1 MKQTLRSLAGG
12 IMLLGIMLTAE
23 AAAAS
28 TAAGKPV
35 RDSAA
40 PAVGEAV
47 TVYTEG
53 EAGYAGFRIPVI
65 IRTVDGTLIAFAEA
79 RRHDKRDSGD
89 IDLVM
94 RRSEDDGHTWGP
106 ITTVWDDGSNTCGN
120 PAPSILSDGR
130 IVMLA
135 TWNRGCDRERQIEN
149 HTSVDTRRV
158 FVLRS
163 EDHGRTW
170 SHPEEITSEVK
181 APEWTWY
188 ATGPC
193 HAIVKRR
200 TPHKGR
206 IVVPANHKRLGNDG
220 RVESYSQ
227 LLFSDDE
234 GLTWQLGA
242 VSQRGGN
249 ESTVAEL
256 ADGSLLLNMRHYE
269 RGDSLRLYAV
279 SRDGGTSW
287 CCQGEHPELVEP
299 RCQGSLLNL
308 TRGERPTRHLLFCN
322 PHDPRRRHNL
332 SLCESRDNGRTWI
345 HLTTVCPGPAAYS
358 DLVRLD
364 RNRIGVLYENGDEDD
379 LYRRISFTIVTLRP

>member
-1 MKQTLRSLAGG
+1 
-12 IMLLGIMLTAE
+12 MLLGIMLTAE

-120 PAPSILSDGR
+120 PAPAILSDGR

-287 CCQGEHPELVEP
+287 CCQGEHPELVD
-299 RCQGSLLNL
+299 RDA
-308 TRGERPTRHLLFCN
+308 RG
-322 PHDPRRRHNL
+322 
-332 SLCESRDNGRTWI
+332 
-345 HLTTVCPGPAAYS
+345 VC
-358 DLVRLD
+358 
-364 RNRIGVLYENGDEDD
+364 
-379 LYRRISFTIVTLRP
+379 

>member
-120 PAPSILSDGR
+120 PAPAILSDGR

-200 TPHKGR
+200 TPHKGQQQGVVLVSQPR
-206 IVVPANHKRLGNDG
+206 GGQSRARNNIVRHGLFGRLGKAAKRPHKAPQRQQHQGGVDVVAVYAQRELRPAGGQPQHRQKHKPARGVGAKKRLHGGQQHQAG
-220 RVESYSQ
+220 RGVQ
-227 LLFSDDE
+227 K
-234 GLTWQLGA
+234 
-242 VSQRGGN
+242 
-249 ESTVAEL
+249 L
-256 ADGSLLLNMRHYE
+256 AAHKEVHMQH
-269 RGDSLRLYAV
+269 
-279 SRDGGTSW
+279 
-287 CCQGEHPELVEP
+287 
-299 RCQGSLLNL
+299 
-308 TRGERPTRHLLFCN
+308 
-322 PHDPRRRHNL
+322 
-332 SLCESRDNGRTWI
+332 I
-345 HLTTVCPGPAAYS
+345 
-358 DLVRLD
+358 
-364 RNRIGVLYENGDEDD
+364 
-379 LYRRISFTIVTLRP
+379 

>member
-65 IRTVDGTLIAFAEA
+65 IRTGDGTLIAFAEA

-120 PAPSILSDGR
+120 PAPAILSDGR

-181 APEWTWY
+181 APE
-188 ATGPC
+188 
-193 HAIVKRR
+193 
-200 TPHKGR
+200 
-206 IVVPANHKRLGNDG
+206 
-220 RVESYSQ
+220 
-227 LLFSDDE
+227 
-234 GLTWQLGA
+234 
-242 VSQRGGN
+242 
-249 ESTVAEL
+249 
-256 ADGSLLLNMRHYE
+256 
-269 RGDSLRLYAV
+269 
-279 SRDGGTSW
+279 
-287 CCQGEHPELVEP
+287 
-299 RCQGSLLNL
+299 
-308 TRGERPTRHLLFCN
+308 
-322 PHDPRRRHNL
+322 
-332 SLCESRDNGRTWI
+332 
-345 HLTTVCPGPAAYS
+345 
-358 DLVRLD
+358 
-364 RNRIGVLYENGDEDD
+364 
-379 LYRRISFTIVTLRP
+379 

>member
-106 ITTVWDDGSNTCGN
+106 ITTVWDDSSNTCVN
-120 PAPSILSDGR
+120 PAPAILSDGR

-170 SHPEEITSEVK
+170 SHPEELTSEVK

-206 IVVPANHKRLGNDG
+206 IVVPANHKRL
-220 RVESYSQ
+220 
-227 LLFSDDE
+227 
-234 GLTWQLGA
+234 
-242 VSQRGGN
+242 
-249 ESTVAEL
+249 
-256 ADGSLLLNMRHYE
+256 
-269 RGDSLRLYAV
+269 
-279 SRDGGTSW
+279 
-287 CCQGEHPELVEP
+287 
-299 RCQGSLLNL
+299 
-308 TRGERPTRHLLFCN
+308 
-322 PHDPRRRHNL
+322 
-332 SLCESRDNGRTWI
+332 
-345 HLTTVCPGPAAYS
+345 
-358 DLVRLD
+358 
-364 RNRIGVLYENGDEDD
+364 
-379 LYRRISFTIVTLRP
+379 